1 MGVRKHGHNRRS
13 GSSKTY
19 MIWAEMLVRC
29 RRLTGIK
36 ADTLYMRLH
45 RGKDLSPW
53 TIR

>member
-29 RRLTGIK
+29 RRLTHVRFDDYGGRGGS
-36 ADTLYMRLH
+36 RLT
-45 RGKDLSPW
+45 RY
-53 TIR
+53 T